1 MIIGTS
7 RGTESFSFGQFT
19 LYYNSNNSIGISNDK
34 LSISYT
40 GGYVN
45 DTIGTSYRRQ
55 SSTTTNSTCTG
66 NNSSNMRTIASYT
79 THQFVQ
85 PSYGTSLIDN
95 SVSKQSDTRRII
107 HVNSGAAT
115 DALLWMVMYSLCHR
129 NTFFGLHVERQE
141 DTLLVAP

>member
-79 THQFVQ
+79 THHFAQ
-85 PSYGTSLIDN
+85 PSYVMSLIDN
-95 SVSKQSDTRRII
+95 IVSKRSDTGRSI
-107 HVNSGAAT
+107 HLNCDAAT
-115 DALLWMVMYSLCHR
+115 DVTIGYIRDSHA
-129 NTFFGLHVERQE
+129 
-141 DTLLVAP
+141 AAAA